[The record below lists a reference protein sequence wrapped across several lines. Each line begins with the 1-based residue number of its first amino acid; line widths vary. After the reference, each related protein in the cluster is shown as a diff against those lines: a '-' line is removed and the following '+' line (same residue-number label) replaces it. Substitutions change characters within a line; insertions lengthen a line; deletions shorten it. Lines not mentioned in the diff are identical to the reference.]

1 MCMSDSFATNSEA
14 YYQVKAGTL
23 HRGGKIKVSVLPIP
37 DKYKVLMEYNVK
49 RKEWVPVPKSL
60 LNGKKE
66 MEFPKQFET
75 VKGYEELEQKKTM
88 DIPKAKLVFVSRV
101 DVGDL
106 KQAYKLQVLPTNK
119 KSKIDIIYHP
129 SLPSVGWK
137 KVVITFISN
146 IPLLDGYE
154 LQAELK

>member
-1 MCMSDSFATNSEA
+1 MTNSFANTPVAN
-14 YYQVKAGTL
+14 YKVKEGTL
-23 HRGGKIKVSVLPIP
+23 HRGGKIKVSVLPVP
-37 DKYKVLMEYNVK
+37 DKYKVLMEYDVK
-49 RKEWVPVPKSL
+49 RKSWVPVPGNL
-60 LNGKKE
+60 LKGKKE

-75 VKGYEELEQKKTM
+75 VKGYEELEEKKSM

-106 KQAYKLQVLPTNK
+106 KGAYKLQVLPTNK

-137 KVVITFISN
+137 SVIITFLSN
-146 IPLLDGYE
+146 IPILDGYKLE
-154 LQAELK
+154 AEIR